1 MTDAQTYAAEVTRLA
16 QDKLRQAGHASCGDF
31 RLDQEFGLVCVCGE
45 ILGHLEPERPAST
58 LPAPQA
64 PPAAS
69 PLDLPPNVI
78 NPDANYTLADVE
90 RELLRY
96 AARLESGTAYEVQM
110 IAQREEARLQYELA
124 FAEAL
129 VEASKEGGAADVRK
143 ARALLATRELRLKL
157 HQVESLCECTKA
169 AMHNIRAAAS
179 HLQTVNAS
187 LRTAYGLGGS
197 NGPTPARRPY

>member
-1 MTDAQTYAAEVTRLA
+1 VTDALGYAREVKALAE
-16 QDKLRQAGHASCGDF
+16 DKLRRAGHTACGDF
-31 RLDQEFGLVCVCGE
+31 RLDEEFGLVCVCGE
-45 ILGHLEPERPAST
+45 ILGHLEPERPASN
-58 LPAPQA
+58 LPEPTAPKA
-64 PPAAS
+64 VA
-69 PLDLPPNVI
+69 PLDMPPNVI

-110 IAQREEARLQYELA
+110 IAQREELRLKYELA

-143 ARALLATRELRLKL
+143 ARALLATKEQRLQL

>member
-1 MTDAQTYAAEVTRLA
+1 MTDAATYANELTRLF
-16 QDKLRQAGHASCGDF
+16 QEKLEQAGHASCGDF
-31 RLDQEFGLVCVCGE
+31 RIDHEFGLVCVCGE
-45 ILGHLEPERPAST
+45 ILGHLEPERPASN
-58 LPAPQA
+58 LPAAQA
-64 PPAAS
+64 PKAIA
-69 PLDLPPNVI
+69 PLDMPPNVI

-110 IAQREEARLQYELA
+110 IAQREEMKLQYELA

-143 ARALLATRELRLKL
+143 ARALLAVRELRLKL

>member
-1 MTDAQTYAAEVTRLA
+1 VTDALGYAQEVRRLA
-16 QDKLRQAGHASCGDF
+16 EQKLGEAGHAACGDY
-31 RLDQEFGLVCVCGE
+31 RLDHEFGLVCVCGE
-45 ILGHLEPERPAST
+45 ILGHLEAQRPASN
-58 LPAPQA
+58 LPEPQA
-64 PPAAS
+64 PKAVA
-69 PLDLPPNVI
+69 PLDMPPNVI
-78 NPDANYTLADVE
+78 NPDSNYTLADVE

-110 IAQREEARLQYELA
+110 IAQREELRLKYELA

-129 VEASKEGGAADVRK
+129 VEASREGGAADVRK
-143 ARALLATRELRLKL
+143 ARALLSVRDLRLQL

-179 HLQTVNAS
+179 HLQTVNSS